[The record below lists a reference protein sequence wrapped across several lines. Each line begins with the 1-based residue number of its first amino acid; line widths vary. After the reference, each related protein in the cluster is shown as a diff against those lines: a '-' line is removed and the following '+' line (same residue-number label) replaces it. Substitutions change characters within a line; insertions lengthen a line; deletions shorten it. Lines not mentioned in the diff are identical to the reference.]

1 MTIDQAV
8 ISGTVGFAT
17 LAVSVIAMFIKA
29 SNQVALARQES
40 EFAIKRVEKLENRV
54 DELED
59 KLFAKLE
66 KIQNA
71 VEGIKIDI
79 AKLQK

>member
-1 MTIDQAV
+1 MTVDQA
-8 ISGTVGFAT
+8 IIGGTVGFCT
-17 LAVSVIAMFIKA
+17 LALSIITMFIKA
-29 SNQVALARQES
+29 SNQIALARQEN
-40 EFAIKRVEKLENRV
+40 EFAIKRVEKLESRV

-66 KIQNA
+66 TIQSSI
-71 VEGIKIDI
+71 EGIKVDI